1 MAVTIKNVVTKQ
13 AASVEF
19 VDLSEQP
26 AKAKIVRQGY
36 DVPAVKLDLKK
47 VDQFVGDLTQI
58 PVNQLPRVVS
68 QAIPPGTKVTAG
80 TVVDLVLAPRTK
92 IPFSV
97 FDGLHLD
104 LATKTLD
111 AIDPLFANAAA
122 KKTLQTYAVAEE
134 VPESEKTALKT
145 AFLAVGIT
153 VDEANPNKT
162 FAKAFDSAR
171 GGLAFQ
177 G

>member
-1 MAVTIKNVVTKQ
+1 MAVTIKNVSRL
-13 AASVEF
+13 AAGVEF

-26 AKAKIVRQGY
+26 AKAKIVREGY

-58 PVNQLPRVVS
+58 PTKELPRVVS

-80 TVVDLVLAPRTK
+80 TVVDVVLAPRTK

-97 FDGLHLD
+97 FDAVHLD

-122 KKTLQTYAVAEE
+122 KKTLLTYSAASE
-134 VPESEKTALKT
+134 VPEPEKAQLKTALQ
-145 AFLAVGIT
+145 AVGVT
-153 VDEANPNKT
+153 VDETNPNKT

-171 GGLAFQ
+171 GSMAFQ

>member
-1 MAVTIKNVVTKQ
+1 MAVNIKNVVTKP

-58 PVNQLPRVVS
+58 PTNQLPRVVS

-92 IPFSV
+92 IPFNV
-97 FDGLHLD
+97 FDGVHLD

-111 AIDPLFANAAA
+111 SIDPLFANAAA
-122 KKTLQTYAVAEE
+122 KKTLQTYQLAAD
-134 VPESEKTALKT
+134 VPAAEKTALTT
-145 AFLAVGIT
+145 AMASVGIT